1 MTLQAAGKTDFAS
14 ILSFYED
21 VIDRTPGID
30 IYAQWRKG
38 IHPSGQGIMS
48 AIEAGSMYLY
58 RENGNI
64 VGAMVLT
71 MRQSEEYHAVAWS
84 QQMADDEVAVIH
96 MLGVS
101 PDRQE
106 SGVGAEMVREAI
118 RIARANGKKSVR
130 LDATT
135 SNTPVHG
142 FYERLGFVNRGE
154 RRLYVDNAA
163 WMDFC
168 FFERSLL

>member
-1 MTLQAAGKTDFAS
+1 MTLQAACKTDFAS

-21 VIDRTPGID
+21 IIDRTPGID
-30 IYAQWRKG
+30 IYVQWRKG

-84 QQMADDEVAVIH
+84 QQLVDDEVAVIH

-106 SGVGAEMVREAI
+106 SGVGAEMVREAL
-118 RIARANGKKSVR
+118 R
-130 LDATT
+130 
-135 SNTPVHG
+135 
-142 FYERLGFVNRGE
+142 
-154 RRLYVDNAA
+154 
-163 WMDFC
+163 
-168 FFERSLL
+168 